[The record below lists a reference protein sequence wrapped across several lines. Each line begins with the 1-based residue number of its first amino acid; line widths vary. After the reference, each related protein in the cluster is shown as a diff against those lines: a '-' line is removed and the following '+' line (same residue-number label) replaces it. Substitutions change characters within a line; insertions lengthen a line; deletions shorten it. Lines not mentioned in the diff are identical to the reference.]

1 MTPNPETR
9 LVMLPKVVTGQLI
22 EKFDNF
28 SLYNQAA
35 GFETGSTSNS
45 NSMTTWI
52 EPREL
57 APELSCRPVLPHEHF
72 PYNLRSASAVDVAA
86 LITCRAGKE
95 IVSKYSDSN
104 VVPDY
109 NSDSSYEFD
118 FGLDLIVPKSEHY
131 STEEPLLGTA
141 ASLVITSTPAARF
154 INWPDQKPANLTYD
168 NSHCIAYL
176 ETHPFQEGTP

>member
-72 PYNLRSASAVDVAA
+72 PYNLRSASAVYVAA

-95 IVSKYSDSN
+95 IVSKYSDSMSSLTTTRT
-104 VVPDY
+104 PLTSST
-109 NSDSSYEFD
+109 SDWIRSCPS
-118 FGLDLIVPKSEHY
+118 P
-131 STEEPLLGTA
+131 STTLL
-141 ASLVITSTPAARF
+141 R
-154 INWPDQKPANLTYD
+154 
-168 NSHCIAYL
+168 SHC
-176 ETHPFQEGTP
+176 